1 MATFIQLSPDPYN
14 KKDPTQANSDSPNFV
29 KYTDINRYASVRRPQ
44 RGTQMK
50 TETFATL
57 EIKTSDGR
65 NILLLDSGGLIEK
78 EGKAYSAKYSNFLLQ
93 NIQRPKTEKY
103 QILETFGQSFI
114 MFFGDRPNI
123 YTISGI
129 LFNSA
134 DFNWKS
140 EFLKNYDLYIRGT
153 QCAFYK
159 TSAYLS
165 YDDTILRGYIV
176 NSSIDESAENNEVC
190 HFSFQIV
197 IADDISTSNIGDP
210 FFTVVS
216 TVAVDGGVL
225 DNPNI
230 TFGKISQN
238 SDEYIARDNNDVMQ
252 FETFDNTSMVA
263 KSSDEQFLNTQ
274 LKEYGDLPNT
284 NTSLLSDVSNK
295 NYKTTR
301 INGKVVKNTEISDLN
316 AESTIQSRKSEALTK
331 RQARKPS

>member
-14 KKDPTQANSDSPNFV
+14 TQDITKSDSESPNFV

-78 EGKAYSAKYSNFLLQ
+78 EGKAFSAKYSNFLLQ
-93 NIQRPKTEKY
+93 NIQRPKQEKY
-103 QILETFGQSFI
+103 QLLETFGQSFI
-114 MFFGDRPNI
+114 YFFGPRPNI

-134 DFNWKS
+134 DFNWKA

-153 QCAFYK
+153 QCAYYK

-165 YDDTILRGYIV
+165 YDDTILRGFII
-176 NSSIDESAENNEVC
+176 NSSIDENAENNEIC
-190 HFSFQIV
+190 QFSFQMI
-197 IADDISTSNIGDP
+197 IADDINTSNIGDP

-216 TVAVDGGVL
+216 TVAIDGGLL

-238 SDEYIARDNNDVMQ
+238 SDEYIARDNNDI
-252 FETFDNTSMVA
+252 TSFA
-263 KSSDEQFLNTQ
+263 KFNSSLSGTTSTDEQFLSSQ
-274 LKEYGDLPNT
+274 LDDYGDIQNPDVILM
-284 NTSLLSDVSNK
+284 SDIDEK
-295 NYKTTR
+295 KYTTR
-301 INGKVVKNTEISDLN
+301 RIDGDITKNTDLVDTN
-316 AESTIQSRKSEALTK
+316 ANSVLTDIKSSALDGRQSRMA
-331 RQARKPS
+331 